1 MIIKA
6 SVDFSVMGIKDGR
19 FKDLVETYDNE
30 LALQLAKE
38 IIKNF
43 KPDENMYDIGYL
55 TKSLTLEV
63 QKIEKKDWLC

>member
-63 QKIEKKDWLC
+63 QKIEKKD

>member
-1 MIIKA
+1 MTIKA
-6 SVDFSVMGIKDGR
+6 SIDFSVMGIKDGR
-19 FKDLVETYDNE
+19 FKDLIEAYDNE

-43 KPDENMYDIGYL
+43 KPDEDMYDIGYL

-63 QKIEKKDWLC
+63 QKIEKKD